1 MLPRKSSISN
11 TCTFQLK
18 FHTTPKSTK
27 LHAVTND
34 EKNYRTSHQL
44 ETFGVYKNN
53 AIYFFFKN
61 LEINDIIISMTQEL
75 NIL

>member
-1 MLPRKSSISN
+1 M
-11 TCTFQLK
+11 K

-34 EKNYRTSHQL
+34 EKKYRTSHQL

-53 AIYFFFKN
+53 AIYIFFKN
-61 LEINDIIISMTQEL
+61 LEINEIIKSMTQEL
-75 NIL
+75 IFSDYNKAMEKYRSKNKS